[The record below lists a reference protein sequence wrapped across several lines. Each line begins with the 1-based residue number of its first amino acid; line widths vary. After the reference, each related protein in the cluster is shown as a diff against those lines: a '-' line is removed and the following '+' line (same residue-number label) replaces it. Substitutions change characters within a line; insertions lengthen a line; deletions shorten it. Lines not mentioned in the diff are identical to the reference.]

1 MRNYGRIL
9 AAIGISVLT
18 FRPALAEPRPI
29 PLQLTPVPQDPAEIA
44 CTWRP
49 EQIDLLEKLNRRD
62 RKSLFK
68 LDRVVE
74 PVYWTG
80 DERDYAPL
88 PSSLPWARDLDQV
101 IVVHKPLQAFAA
113 YVHGELVRW
122 GPVSTGAEK
131 SPTPSGL
138 YALNWRSKGHR
149 STVNKSWYLPWY
161 FNFNNHTGHAF
172 HQYELPGAPASH
184 GCVRMLERD
193 ALWLYDWGREWS
205 LDERG
210 WTVTSS
216 GTPVLII
223 GEYPR
228 VETPPWLDPD
238 LLSSGFALSR
248 QGLWLEQAAARLLG
262 DRPQQIVASAEA
274 APEPPLEASL
284 E

>member
-1 MRNYGRIL
+1 MGL
-9 AAIGISVLT
+9 AVLASSQS
-18 FRPALAEPRPI
+18 PGDPLGI
-29 PLQLTPVPQDPAEIA
+29 PLQMAAVPNKLDDVA

-49 EQIDLLEKLNRRD
+49 EQVDLLEKLNRRD

-68 LDRVVE
+68 LDRIVE
-74 PVYWTG
+74 PEYWAT

-138 YALNWRSKGHR
+138 FALSWRSKGHR
-149 STVNKSWYLPWY
+149 SSVNRSWYLPWY
-161 FNFNNHTGHAF
+161 FNFNTGTGHAF
-172 HQYELPGAPASH
+172 HQYELPGLPASH
-184 GCVRMLERD
+184 GCVRMLKRD
-193 ALWLYDWGREWS
+193 AQWLYAWGREWK
-205 LDERG
+205 LDRRG
-210 WTVTSS
+210 WTVTEN

-223 GEYPR
+223 GEYPQL
-228 VETPPWLDPD
+228 ETPPWLDQD
-238 LLSSGFALSR
+238 LLASGFALSR
-248 QGLWLEQAAARLLG
+248 QGLWLEHAAASLIG
-262 DRPQQIVASAEA
+262 DRPRELVATAEIA
-274 APEPPLEASL
+274 NGAPPEASL